1 MHGQTGGTNINHT
14 DDDKHVNE
22 YNGDDGNQG
31 DYPVVNNDDIQAFTS
46 F

>member
-1 MHGQTGGTNINHT
+1 MHKQTGGTNINHT
-14 DDDKHVNE
+14 DDNKPFND

-31 DYPVVNNDDIQAFTS
+31 DHPIVNNDDIQAFIS